1 MTFVSLVK
9 NSDPSKAVNDA
20 IQLVGGLNVKGTV
33 LIKPNLSCAMPS
45 GSGLV
50 TNVAVLTALVKMV
63 ADQGARPLVGDLPIV
78 GWDPKK
84 VFDATGVR
92 EIEAAGGELVDWSG
106 NHLEIEL
113 PNAKILKR
121 VSIAR
126 PAIEVDAIINVPVLK
141 HHYLTHLSGGMKNLF
156 GLIEPDFR
164 PRVHVLGLDEP
175 LVDLYEFLKPK
186 IVMNVMDA
194 TWIAQSVR
202 PAGPYYGPTEAK
214 SAFAANMVMASKDTV
229 ALDAVASR
237 VIRIDPTDV
246 EMVRI
251 ARERGLGSV
260 EPRTLGNARGA
271 SLKIKKS
278 LVGKL
283 MPYMEDAWTSEH
295 LNAIAHPFAK
305 RLYGKDVVSLKDARK
320 EMDEADPSRIVLAGE
335 CRQCGLCTGA
345 CPEKNI
351 TLKESGPSIGKKCI
365 KCFICVEVCPN
376 GVLAIGRK

>member
-20 IQLVGGLNVKGTV
+20 VQLVGGLNVKGTV
-33 LIKPNLSCAMPS
+33 LIKPNLSCARPS

-78 GWDPKK
+78 GWDANK

-92 EIEAAGGELVDWSG
+92 AIEEAGGELVDWR
-106 NHLEIEL
+106 NNTIEIEL
-113 PNAKILKR
+113 PNARILKK
-121 VSIAR
+121 VEIAR
-126 PAIEVDAIINVPVLK
+126 TAIEVDAIINVPVLK
-141 HHYLTHLSGGMKNLF
+141 HHYLTHLSGSLKNLF
-156 GLIEPDFR
+156 GLVEPNFR

-175 LVDLYEFLKPK
+175 IVDLYEFLKPK
-186 IVMNVMDA
+186 IVLNVMDA
-194 TWIAQSVR
+194 TCIAQSVR

-214 SAFAANMVMASKDTV
+214 PAFKANMVMASKDAV

-237 VIRIDPTDV
+237 VIRIDPVEV

-251 ARERGLGSV
+251 ASERGLGTID
-260 EPRTLGNARGA
+260 PRTLGNARGA

-278 LVGKL
+278 FVGKL
-283 MPYMEDAWTSEH
+283 MPYMEDAWTSEY

-305 RLYGKDVVSLKDARK
+305 RLYGKDIVSLKCARK
-320 EMDEADPSRIVLAGE
+320 EMDEADPSRIVIAGN
-335 CRQCGLCTGA
+335 CKQCSLCVGA

-351 TLKESGPSIGKKCI
+351 TLKKNGPAFGKNCI
-365 KCFICVEVCPN
+365 KCYICVEICPN
-376 GVLAIGRK
+376 GVLAIERK

>member
-9 NSDPSKAVNDA
+9 NIDPSKAVNDA

-50 TNVAVLTALVKMV
+50 TNVAVLTALVKIV

-78 GWDPKK
+78 GWDAKK

-121 VSIAR
+121 VAIAR

-141 HHYLTHLSGGMKNLF
+141 HHYLTHLSGGIKNLF

-202 PAGPYYGPTEAK
+202 PAGPYYGPTESK
-214 SAFAANMVMASKDTV
+214 SAFAANMVMASRDTV
-229 ALDAVASR
+229 ALDTVASR
-237 VIRIDPTDV
+237 VIRIDPMEV

-278 LVGKL
+278 LVGKF
-283 MPYMEDAWTSEH
+283 MPYVEDAWTSEH

-305 RLYGKDVVSLKDARK
+305 RLYGKDVVSLKDARR
-320 EMDEADPSRIVLAGE
+320 EMDEADPSRIVVAGE
-335 CRQCGLCTGA
+335 CRRCGLCTGA

>member
-1 MTFVSLVK
+1 
-9 NSDPSKAVNDA
+9 
-20 IQLVGGLNVKGTV
+20 
-33 LIKPNLSCAMPS
+33 MPS

-84 VFDATGVR
+84 VFDSTGVR
-92 EIEAAGGELVDWSG
+92 EIEAAGGELLDWSG

-121 VSIAR
+121 VPIAR

-237 VIRIDPTDV
+237 VIRIDPMDV

-251 ARERGLGSV
+251 ARERGLSS
-260 EPRTLGNARGA
+260 EPRTVGNARGA

-278 LVGKL
+278 LVGKI
-283 MPYMEDAWTSEH
+283 MPYVEDAWTSEH

-305 RLYGKDVVSLKDARK
+305 RLYGKDVVSLKDVRR

-335 CRQCGLCTGA
+335 CRQCGLCAGA

-351 TLKESGPSIGKKCI
+351 ILKESGPSIGKKCI

>member
-9 NSDPSKAVNDA
+9 NIDPSKAVNDA

-78 GWDPKK
+78 GWDAKK

-121 VSIAR
+121 VAIAR

-141 HHYLTHLSGGMKNLF
+141 HHYLTHLSGGIKNLF

-202 PAGPYYGPTEAK
+202 PAGPYYGPTESK
-214 SAFAANMVMASKDTV
+214 SAFAANMVMASRDTV
-229 ALDAVASR
+229 ALDTVASR
-237 VIRIDPTDV
+237 VIRIDPMEV

-278 LVGKL
+278 LVGKF
-283 MPYMEDAWTSEH
+283 MPYVEDAWTSEH

-305 RLYGKDVVSLKDARK
+305 RLYGKDVVSLKDARR
-320 EMDEADPSRIVLAGE
+320 EMDEADPSRIVVAGE
-335 CRQCGLCTGA
+335 CRRCGLCTGA